1 MDRATQ
7 IRYAAAKDRL
17 LTRSVA
23 EGWTSKYTDAA
34 VSSLRDSFVT
44 IGLKQDSFDF
54 TKEDRTL
61 NQLRRAAQDKRFLNS
76 EAVAGVRDYM
86 ALRDKVLEVNG
97 KKPNDSLK
105 RKGFETQRIFLA
117 EQAAEII
124 KRNPD
129 FQKIF
134 YSFFKYE
141 LEVE

>member
-1 MDRATQ
+1 
-7 IRYAAAKDRL
+7 
-17 LTRSVA
+17 
-23 EGWTSKYTDAA
+23 
-34 VSSLRDSFVT
+34 
-44 IGLKQDSFDF
+44 
-54 TKEDRTL
+54 
-61 NQLRRAAQDKRFLNS
+61 
-76 EAVAGVRDYM
+76 M
-86 ALRDKVLEVNG
+86 ALRDRLLEVNG

-134 YSFFKYE
+134 YSFFRYE